1 MQDRDPTF
9 EELEKIRQRLIKEIE
24 EAEKL
29 FANDPEELCT
39 LNTVKS
45 GLKLIEEK
53 IEALKKQGING
64 ADGTST

>member
-1 MQDRDPTF
+1 MQGTDPTF

-29 FANDPEELCT
+29 FANEPEQLST
-39 LNTVKS
+39 LNTAKS

-53 IEALKKQGING
+53 IDALKKQGKY
-64 ADGTST
+64 